1 MNNKSRYLLNCS
13 PSGLQELGHVGQTVD
28 SVHVP
33 GLKYLGAQP
42 CLISLPL
49 YNAQDHLV
57 APTPHRAPGDTAK
70 PGSALLHPCPSLMEH
85 RSHPLLPHLATL
97 LSLCEPPQA
106 WAPGYCARPC
116 PLWVLPISLG
126 TLEEKKRGFPLGSDS
141 SCPWGIS
148 VTLLSPVL
156 SSRKGP
162 GERTRQRASLLCW
175 RPQCLLTPGT
185 LLSRVLS
192 PFWRIGALVAQH
204 VFSWWCVYLRTH
216 TFSSLK
222 GPDF

>member
-1 MNNKSRYLLNCS
+1 MAVPDMGVPLLMTGYNPRS
-13 PSGLQELGHVGQTVD
+13 APGFQGPIHTLLHGDHLTLQEFL
-28 SVHVP
+28 
-33 GLKYLGAQP
+33 
-42 CLISLPL
+42 
-49 YNAQDHLV
+49 LV
-57 APTPHRAPGDTAK
+57 QAYFC
-70 PGSALLHPCPSLMEH
+70 PCPSLMEH

-141 SCPWGIS
+141 SRPWGIS

-156 SSRKGP
+156 SLRKGP
-162 GERTRQRASLLCW
+162 GERTRQRASLLCR
-175 RPQCLLTPGT
+175 RPQRLLTPGT

-192 PFWRIGALVAQH
+192 PFWRIRALVAQH
-204 VFSWWCVYLRTH
+204 VFSW
-216 TFSSLK
+216 
-222 GPDF
+222 